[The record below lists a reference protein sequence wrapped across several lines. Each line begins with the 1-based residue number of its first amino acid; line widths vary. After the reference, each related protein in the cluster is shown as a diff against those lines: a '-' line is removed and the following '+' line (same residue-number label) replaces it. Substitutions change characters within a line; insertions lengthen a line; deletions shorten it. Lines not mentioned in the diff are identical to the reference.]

1 MILKNKF
8 IGEYRYNEHGKPI
21 SDNIYFN
28 ISHSKGVVVF
38 TQNELPIGID
48 IELIRPTNEDL
59 VHYISSKEE
68 KEYIK
73 DNIKFFA
80 DPNYEYGLYTLNNIP
95 PSCIIDNN
103 EVINTK

>member
-1 MILKNKF
+1 MASSFLFTEDIVSLNKYKVEDVKKEKACSLILKNKF

-59 VHYISSKEE
+59 VNYISSKEE
-68 KEYIK
+68 K
-73 DNIKFFA
+73 
-80 DPNYEYGLYTLNNIP
+80 
-95 PSCIIDNN
+95 
-103 EVINTK
+103 